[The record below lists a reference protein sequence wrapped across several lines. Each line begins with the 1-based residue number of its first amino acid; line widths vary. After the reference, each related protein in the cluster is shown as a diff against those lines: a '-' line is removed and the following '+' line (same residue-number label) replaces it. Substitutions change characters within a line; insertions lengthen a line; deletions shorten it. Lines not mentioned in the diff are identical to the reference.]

1 MGENM
6 KKHILIALFAMISS
20 SAFAAG
26 DAGCGLGSMIIS
38 KNSKGLQ
45 LLAMTTNGSFLSQP
59 LGITSGTSNC
69 SASGI
74 VSNDKAIEYYVE
86 ANQNDILKEM
96 SMGSG
101 EKLETL
107 AALYGCQ
114 SEAGKAQFKAMT
126 KSEFILINK
135 NSATSQEWLQNL
147 NTVIDANKDKVSN
160 CASI

>member
-1 MGENM
+1 M
-6 KKHILIALFAMISS
+6 KQQILIALFTMMA
-20 SAFAAG
+20 SAVFAAG
-26 DAGCGLGSMIIS
+26 DAGCGLGSMVIS

-45 LLAMTTNGSFLSQP
+45 LLALTTNGSFFSQP

-74 VSNDKAIEYYVE
+74 VSNDKAIEYYVD
-86 ANQNDILKEM
+86 ANQNEILKEM
-96 SMGSG
+96 SMGTG

-107 AALYGCQ
+107 ASLYGCQ
-114 SEAGKAQFKAMT
+114 SDTGKAEFKAMT
-126 KSEFILINK
+126 KSEFLLINK
-135 NSATSQEWLQNL
+135 NTANSQEWLQNL